1 MGRSTTFRQVID
13 KFDRLENGLKDA
25 NYKATAASAA
35 FTKKAVM
42 MQLGTTGRPII
53 MSRVGKKGRQG
64 RHKVGVRYDM
74 KKSENNVTALVRAFG
89 NMHWLE
95 QGTKAHWIPRGRNQ
109 KTFLGQG
116 DFEGLRGQKAT
127 KRQRRVL
134 VFSQG
139 NGQVRTGPVWHEG
152 ARARRPWSKG
162 TALAKRRTEDIFAR
176 EIVEQTR
183 RVF

>member
-1 MGRSTTFRQVID
+1 MGNSRTFSQVAS
-13 KFDRLENGLKDA
+13 KFKLLESGLKGVNVDGV
-25 NYKATAASAA
+25 NAAAA

-42 MQLGTTGRPII
+42 MQLGSTGRPIV

-64 RHKVGVRYDM
+64 RHKVGVRYDI

-95 QGTKAHWIPRGRNQ
+95 NGTKGHWIPRGKNQ

-116 DFEGLRGQKAT
+116 DVEGLRQQGRT
-127 KRQRRVL
+127 KRQMKPLRMPD
-134 VFSQG
+134 
-139 NGQVRTGPVWHEG
+139 GQVRMGPVWHDG

-162 TALAKRRTEDIFAR
+162 TTLARRQTQQIFAR
-176 EIVEQTR
+176 ELTKSVGK
-183 RVF
+183 VF